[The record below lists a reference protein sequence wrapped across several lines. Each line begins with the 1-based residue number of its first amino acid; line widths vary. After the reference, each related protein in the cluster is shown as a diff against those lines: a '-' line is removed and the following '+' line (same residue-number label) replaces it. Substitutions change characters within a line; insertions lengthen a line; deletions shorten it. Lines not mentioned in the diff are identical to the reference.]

1 MRGSHFFYEV
11 LRRLPSGSG
20 VIHAHA
26 LLETFS
32 TLTGGRLGIRVD
44 ADLAARLLRESFRP
58 RVKIILLAE
67 EDLFDCLD
75 HARNHGVRGGVV
87 YDYMYRVAARKAACE
102 TIVTLNLADFAHLVR
117 EGDPTVRLP

>member
-44 ADLAARLLRESFRP
+44 ADLAARLLRESIRP
-58 RVKIILLAE
+58 RVKIILLTE
-67 EDLFDCLD
+67 EELFDCLD
-75 HARNHGVRGGVV
+75 HARKHGVRGGAV
-87 YDYMYRVAARKAACE
+87 YDYMHLVAARKAAVE
-102 TIVTLNLADFAHLVR
+102 TILTLNLSDFTHLVR
-117 EGDPTVRLP
+117 EGDPPVRLP